1 MFFPRLRNQAKWAF
15 VFLILVFGGGFV
27 FLGVGSG
34 GLDLGQLLRDA
45 FGNKGT
51 STGSV
56 SKAQE
61 DVRKHPRDP
70 AAYRRLA
77 DVLEKKGRTDE
88 AIGALSQY
96 TVLRPKDAGRL
107 QHLGELELGQADRYF
122 REAQLAALAQQE
134 ANAGS
139 TFGAAA
145 TGKFGQALGQDPI
158 ASAMSTKLNAQF
170 QEASTK
176 YQEAATRAVGT
187 YQKIVKLRPDDQAA
201 LFSLAQAADT
211 LQQTAVAVSAYKRLL
226 KFDLDASTK
235 AQIQE
240 RIRTLN
246 QSLQAPPGG

>member
-45 FGNKGT
+45 FGNKGP

-61 DVRKHPRDP
+61 DVREHPRDP

-77 DVLEKKGRTDE
+77 DVLEKKGRIDE
-88 AIGALSQY
+88 AIGALSRY
-96 TVLRPKDAGRL
+96 TGLRPKDLSAL

-139 TFGAAA
+139 TFGPAA
-145 TGKFGQALGQDPI
+145 TGKFGQALGDDPI
-158 ASAMSTKLNAQF
+158 ATAVSAKLNVQF
-170 QEASTK
+170 QESSTK
-176 YQEAATRAVGT
+176 YQSAATRAVGT
-187 YQKIVKLRPDDQAA
+187 YQKIVKLKPDDQAA
-201 LFSLAQAADT
+201 VFSLAQAADT
-211 LQQTAVAVSAYKRLL
+211 LSQTAVAISAYKKLL
-226 KFDLDASTK
+226 EFDLDASTK

-240 RIRTLN
+240 RILTLQ
-246 QSLQAPPGG
+246 QSAQPPP

>member
-15 VFLILVFGGGFV
+15 VFLILVFGGGFI

-34 GLDLGQLLRDA
+34 GLDLGQLLQDA
-45 FGNKGT
+45 FGNKGP

-61 DVRKHPRDP
+61 DVREHPRDP

-77 DVLEKKGRTDE
+77 EVLEKKGRLDE
-88 AIGALSQY
+88 AIGALTQY
-96 TVLRPKDAGRL
+96 TTLRPRDVARL

-122 REAQLAALAQQE
+122 REAQLASLAQQE
-134 ANAGS
+134 ASAGS
-139 TFGAAA
+139 TFGAPA
-145 TGKFGQALGQDPI
+145 TGKFGQSLGQDPI
-158 ASAMSTKLNAQF
+158 ASAVSTKFNAQF

-176 YQEAATRAVGT
+176 YQTAATQAVGT

-201 LFSLAQAADT
+201 VFSLAQAADT
-211 LQQTAVAVSAYKRLL
+211 LNQAAVAVSAYKRLL
-226 KFDLDASTK
+226 TFDLDAGTK

-246 QSLQAPPGG
+246 QSLLPPPG

>member
-45 FGNKGT
+45 FGNKGP

-70 AAYRRLA
+70 VAYRKLA
-77 DVLEKKGRTDE
+77 EVLEKKGRTDE

-96 TVLRPKDAGRL
+96 TVLRPRDAARL
-107 QHLGELELGQADRYF
+107 QHLGELELAQADRYF
-122 REAQLAALAQQE
+122 REAQLASLAQQE
-134 ANAGS
+134 ASAGS
-139 TFGAAA
+139 TFGAQA

-158 ASAMSTKLNAQF
+158 SSAVSTKLNAQF
-170 QEASTK
+170 QEAATK
-176 YQEAATRAVGT
+176 YQTAAKRAVGT
-187 YQKIVKLRPDDQAA
+187 YQKIVKLKPDDQAA

-235 AQIQE
+235 AQIEE
-240 RIRTLN
+240 RIRTLTP
-246 QSLQAPPGG
+246 SAPGG